1 MRLPAFA
8 LAVLVLAQPAAAQ
21 VGYPPEKSPF
31 RDITKKFSLTGLYGH
46 LGGDGGKVG
55 IGPHD
60 GPTYGGRLEMV
71 LGTPLAAALSVVH
84 GSLVRDVVSADD
96 SVGARRTGPYDQS
109 ILMIEAALQLNVTGK
124 KTWHRLAPFI
134 GIAAGWVHGS
144 ESAAVAQADSS
155 GFEFGNKFYWA
166 PAAGTRLFVT
176 RRLFLR
182 GEARYVSWKLSYP
195 SGYAREPAAE
205 PSPDPNRPN
214 AVIPDGKLDEW
225 AGAFEWRVGL
235 GFSF

>member
-8 LAVLVLAQPAAAQ
+8 LAALVLAQPAAAQ

-31 RDITKKFSLTGLYGH
+31 RDINKKWSLTALYGR

-71 LGTPLAAALSVVH
+71 LGTPVAAALTVSH
-84 GSLVRDVVSADD
+84 GSLVRDVVNVD
-96 SVGARRTGPYDQS
+96 SLGVHRTGPYDQS
-109 ILMIEAALQLNVTGK
+109 VLMVEGALQLNITGK

-134 GIAAGWVHGS
+134 GISAGWVHGS
-144 ESAAVAQADSS
+144 ASSAVAKADSS
-155 GFEFGNKFYWA
+155 GFEFGNKFYWS
-166 PAAGTRLFVT
+166 PSAGTRLFLT
-176 RRLFLR
+176 RRMFLR
-182 GEARYVSWKLSYP
+182 GDARYVSWKLSYP
-195 SGYAREPAAE
+195 TVYARN
-205 PSPDPNRPN
+205 PSQDPNIPII
-214 AVIPDGKLDEW
+214 VIPDGKLDEW
-225 AGAFEWRVGL
+225 DGAFEWRVGL